1 MKFDCYFP
9 MEIDDDELLDAVND
23 AFPPETNFES
33 LKDVPMEAIKQV
45 VWDEFLNNYVLFDL
59 EKRDIEIDNV

>member
-23 AFPPETNFES
+23 AFPPETDFES

>member
-33 LKDVPMEAIKQV
+33 LKDVPTEAIKQV

-59 EKRDIEIDNV
+59 EKREIEIDNV